1 MAISG
6 VGQSYYQNNVATTKS
21 TKSVNS
27 TGETGNTK
35 ELSEAEEMAIFK
47 KEFYAEIDKI
57 PRNRTI
63 TNVAINISEEAFKNM
78 KDDPEYREKILS
90 ALKRDLT
97 SSFAPLEASMV
108 LTVGAT
114 AKDYRGDSWSGVN
127 NQSEFYARS
136 QNSFYKKTSNK
147 KDRQKELLEEYLE
160 KRAQVKKQ
168 QQEMLNE
175 KIAKQEQERSRLL
188 RSWNNERL
196 LSKASNAYEAN
207 AMTEDKEA
215 SAAREKAYQDY
226 VMQYEMAVAKQQSE
240 AWRKAIDGV
249 PDSLRMLLEINNTEN
264 VPEYSEKQKKQ
275 YNDAIKAY
283 DHTGNGVSW

>member
-47 KEFYAEIDKI
+47 KEFYDELSRI
-57 PRNRTI
+57 NNHRTVS
-63 TNVAINISEEAFKNM
+63 NMAINISEDAFKKM
-78 KDDPEYREKILS
+78 KEDPQYKQQILN
-90 ALKRDLT
+90 LVQRDC
-97 SSFAPLEASMV
+97 SVMI
-108 LTVGAT
+108 TVGSSLN
-114 AKDYRGDSWSGVN
+114 DYRADSWPVGYD
-127 NQSEFYARS
+127 SEFDIRS
-136 QNSFYKKTSNK
+136 KNSFYKKTSNK

-207 AMTEDKEA
+207 AMTEAVTD
-215 SAAREKAYQDY
+215 SAF
-226 VMQYEMAVAKQQSE
+226 
-240 AWRKAIDGV
+240 
-249 PDSLRMLLEINNTEN
+249 SL
-264 VPEYSEKQKKQ
+264 
-275 YNDAIKAY
+275 
-283 DHTGNGVSW
+283 G